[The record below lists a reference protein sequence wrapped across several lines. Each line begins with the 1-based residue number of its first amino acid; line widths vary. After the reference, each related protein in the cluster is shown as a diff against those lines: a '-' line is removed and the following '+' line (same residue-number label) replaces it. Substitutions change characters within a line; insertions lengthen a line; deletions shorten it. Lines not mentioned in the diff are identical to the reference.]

1 MQIVTL
7 TTDLGLKDHFV
18 ASLKG
23 QMYSKTTAIQFVDV
37 THQVKTFNINEA
49 AYYINNIISDF
60 PNGTIHYVGVDSV
73 PTISINT
80 PQTNCYPIAMK
91 INDQYFIG
99 NDNGVFSLL
108 NDFKNAELIVRLDF
122 STKDAIK
129 YPFKQIYAPAIQQLS
144 EGIDLKDIGDQIS
157 IDDIN
162 IVIQQTAVVHE
173 NMIKGTV
180 MHIDNYGNVIINI
193 TETLFN
199 RVRKDNPFIIYFRNR
214 NYFIDKISESYN
226 EVPNGEKLAHFNEN
240 GWLEIALNKG
250 TLENGGGAASLLG
263 IKINEMIR
271 VEIHPKGSKNRIDDL
286 FS

>member
-18 ASLKG
+18 ATLKG
-23 QMYSKTTAIQFVDV
+23 QMYSKTTNIQFVDV

-49 AYYINNIISDF
+49 AYYINNITSDF
-60 PNGTIHYVGVDSV
+60 PDGTIHFIGVDSV

-80 PQTNCYPIAMK
+80 PQSNCYPIAMK
-91 INDQYFIG
+91 INNQFFIG

-108 NDFKNAELIVRLDF
+108 NDYKTADIIVRLDF

-129 YPFKQIYAPAIQQLS
+129 YPFKKIYSPAIQQLS

-157 IDDIN
+157 IEDLN
-162 IVIQQTAVVHE
+162 VVIQQTAVVHE

-193 TETLFN
+193 SESLFN
-199 RVRKDNPFIIYFRNR
+199 QIRKDHPFIIYFRNK

-263 IKINEMIR
+263 IKMNEMIR